1 MAKARMT
8 NHLAPRVPRLVSQA
22 VSSNAPVRHAFTILE
37 LFAAIAVVALLLALL
52 LPALTSAR
60 RTARFSTSLANHR
73 SVLQTLAAYSA
84 DNADTHPYLVA
95 GDLDG
100 LSPSPRPIGPHRGLS
115 PRDQVRYWATAA
127 VRHSPELR
135 AVLYPEREHW
145 PAFRDRDDGA
155 GVTGGSFIATAT
167 MFAAPEYFSETT
179 PPAPSH
185 LRPTR
190 TAEIAFPAAKML
202 VYDWSSVWL
211 NRQRDI
217 DADTNLRQTYGF
229 ADASAI
235 VAKDLTGPFVERST
249 VFFTAPGHTTTDGLR
264 GRDR

>member
-1 MAKARMT
+1 MT
-8 NHLAPRVPRLVSQA
+8 NHLTARVPRLVSQA
-22 VSSNAPVRHAFTILE
+22 VSSNASVHRAFTILE
-37 LFAAIAVVALLLALL
+37 LFAAIAVVALLLAIL
-52 LPALTSAR
+52 LPALSSAR

-73 SVLQTLAAYSA
+73 TVLQTIAAYTG

-100 LSPSPRPIGPHRGLS
+100 LSPGPLPIGPHRGLS
-115 PRDQVRYWATAA
+115 PRDQARYWATAA
-127 VRHSPELR
+127 VRHTPELR
-135 AVLYPEREHW
+135 AALYPEREHW
-145 PAFRDRDDGA
+145 PAFRDRDDAA
-155 GVTGGSFIATAT
+155 GITGGAFIATAA
-167 MFAAPEYFSETT
+167 MFAAPEYFSETI

-211 NRQRDI
+211 NRQSDI

-229 ADASAI
+229 ADGSAI
-235 VAKDLTGPFVERST
+235 AAPDLAGPFVERST
-249 VFFTAPGHTTTDGLR
+249 ALFNASGHTTTNGLD